1 MPSSISFTPSAVSKS
16 STGSI
21 YTRPQ
26 KKQKMSITQTYFLA
40 HSARGKLSKEASR
53 SDHDLRL
60 LVGHANLLDSL
71 MIDLA
76 TAEQEQESW
85 FNKSVSGAKASE
97 EETASQ
103 QWAET
108 VIEEPEAD
116 WEVED
121 AESTD
126 DESQYDEEEDTKM
139 TSSTVITTTEIE
151 EDLEED
157 EEADDREL
165 ALTRTPSRHTPP
177 ELSADSDSDSEDEHM
192 PPSPPQ
198 PTFDSFTEK
207 QRQAIATTSFYDK
220 KDDALTET
228 EQETFSQEGFYLPSR
243 QQPTMIAAY

>member
-1 MPSSISFTPSAVSKS
+1 MPSSIHFTPSVVSNS
-16 STGSI
+16 STVSI

-40 HSARGKLSKEASR
+40 HSARGKLSREASR

-76 TAEQEQESW
+76 SAEQEQERW
-85 FNKSVSGAKASE
+85 FNKSVSGAKSSE
-97 EETASQ
+97 DETPTH

-108 VIEEPEAD
+108 IVEEPAAD
-116 WEVED
+116 WEAED

-126 DESQYDEEEDTKM
+126 DDDDDEDDEAKVAPVP
-139 TSSTVITTTEIE
+139 VITTTE
-151 EDLEED
+151 LEED
-157 EEADDREL
+157 VEEDDEADDREL
-165 ALTRTPSRHTPP
+165 ALTRTPSRHSPP
-177 ELSADSDSDSEDEHM
+177 ELSTDSDSDSDDEQM

-198 PTFDSFTEK
+198 PTFDSFTER

-220 KDDALTET
+220 KDTALTAT
-228 EQETFSQEGFYLPSR
+228 EQETFAQEGFYIPSR
-243 QQPTMIAAY
+243 QQPTMIAAF

>member
-1 MPSSISFTPSAVSKS
+1 
-16 STGSI
+16 
-21 YTRPQ
+21 
-26 KKQKMSITQTYFLA
+26 MSITQTYFLA
-40 HSARGKLSKEASR
+40 HSARGKLSREASR

-76 TAEQEQESW
+76 SAEQEQERW
-85 FNKSVSGAKASE
+85 FNKSVSGAKSSE
-97 EETASQ
+97 EEMPTH

-108 VIEEPEAD
+108 VVEEPEAD

-126 DESQYDEEEDTKM
+126 EEEEEEQQEEETKV
-139 TSSTVITTTEIE
+139 TSSTVITTSEIE
-151 EDLEED
+151 EDAEED
-157 EEADDREL
+157 EEADDGEL
-165 ALTRTPSRHTPP
+165 ALTRTPSRHSPP
-177 ELSADSDSDSEDEHM
+177 ELSADSDSDSEDEQM

-198 PTFDSFTEK
+198 PTFDSFTEQ

-220 KDDALTET
+220 KDAALTAT
-228 EQETFSQEGFYLPSR
+228 EQETFAQEGFYIPSR